1 MFISKIKL
9 LGFKSFSDETT
20 LSFDSDLNG
29 IIGPNGSGKS
39 NVVEA
44 IKWVM
49 GESSSKTLR
58 GSGMNDIIFS
68 GSATKASKNIASVT
82 LFLKADTKDISS
94 YCKKFLKSENIEVER
109 QIVRDT
115 GSTYRI
121 NGKEVRAKDVQFLFA
136 DLSSG
141 SRASNIIDQGSVGNL
156 VIQKPAERRRIL
168 DEAAGISGISARK
181 IESINKLEATKRNL
195 ARLDDILL
203 DNKERLSK
211 LKKQADTAKKYKEAN
226 EKIVELNKEIAFAK
240 LQNAILNSKKI
251 KNSLEEVSN
260 KYLVKNKSLEELENI
275 KKETTKKIEQLNHE
289 INIINQDSANK
300 VNIIEKINI
309 EISNNS
315 KQLTS
320 LKNLKEQINKN
331 QSFQN
336 EILENSLSRL
346 SQLKS
351 EMLHFRN
358 FSNNKSFKNAEEE
371 YSKLQKQFLS
381 SNQSLEHV
389 SSKLYSKKEIVTNKE
404 YERQLLKKKLAEIQD
419 ELATLKKSLE
429 KKEIKYKATDYF
441 FDIEKNKSQIAKKN
455 LEKTST

>member
-20 LSFDSDLNG
+20 LTFDSDLNG

-49 GESSSKTLR
+49 GENSSKSLR

-68 GSATKASKNIASVT
+68 GSTTKASKNIAAVT

-94 YCKKFLKSENIEVER
+94 SCKKFIKSGNIEVER

-156 VIQKPAERRRIL
+156 IIQKPAERRRIL

-181 IESINKLEATKRNL
+181 TESINKLEATKRNL

-211 LKKQADTAKKYKEAN
+211 LRKQAATAKKYKEAN
-226 EKIVELNKEIAFAK
+226 DKIVELNKEIAFAK
-240 LQNAILNSKKI
+240 LQNAILNNKNIKK
-251 KNSLEEVSN
+251 SLEEISN
-260 KYLVKNKSLEELENI
+260 KYLEKNKYFEELENL
-275 KKETTKKIEQLNHE
+275 KKETTKKIDKLNHE
-289 INIINQDSANK
+289 SNIINQDSANK
-300 VNIIEKINI
+300 INMIEKINI

-346 SQLKS
+346 TQLKS
-351 EMLHFRN
+351 EMLNYRN
-358 FSNNKSFKNAEEE
+358 FSNNKSFKSAEEE
-371 YSKLQKQFLS
+371 YSKLQKKFLS
-381 SNQSLEHV
+381 SNESLEHV
-389 SSKLYSKKEIVTNKE
+389 SSKLLSKKEIVTNKE
-404 YERQLLKKKLAEIQD
+404 YEKQLLKKKLTEIQN
-419 ELATLKKSLE
+419 ELTILKKSLE
-429 KKEIKYKATDYF
+429 QKEIKYKATDYF
-441 FDIEKNKSQIAKKN
+441 LNTENNKSKITEIN
-455 LEKTST
+455 

>member
-9 LGFKSFSDETT
+9 SGFKSFSDETT
-20 LSFDSDLNG
+20 LSFDSALNG

-49 GESSSKTLR
+49 GENSSKSLR
-58 GSGMNDIIFS
+58 GSGMNDVIFS
-68 GSATKASKNIASVT
+68 GSTTKASKNIAAVT
-82 LFLKADTKDISS
+82 LFLKVASKNISS
-94 YCKKFLKSENIEVER
+94 SWKKFIKSGNIEVER

-211 LKKQADTAKKYKEAN
+211 LKKQADTAK
-226 EKIVELNKEIAFAK
+226 
-240 LQNAILNSKKI
+240 
-251 KNSLEEVSN
+251 
-260 KYLVKNKSLEELENI
+260 NI
-275 KKETTKKIEQLNHE
+275 KKL
-289 INIINQDSANK
+289 
-300 VNIIEKINI
+300 
-309 EISNNS
+309 
-315 KQLTS
+315 
-320 LKNLKEQINKN
+320 
-331 QSFQN
+331 
-336 EILENSLSRL
+336 
-346 SQLKS
+346 
-351 EMLHFRN
+351 M
-358 FSNNKSFKNAEEE
+358 
-371 YSKLQKQFLS
+371 
-381 SNQSLEHV
+381 
-389 SSKLYSKKEIVTNKE
+389 
-404 YERQLLKKKLAEIQD
+404 
-419 ELATLKKSLE
+419 
-429 KKEIKYKATDYF
+429 IK
-441 FDIEKNKSQIAKKN
+441 
-455 LEKTST
+455 

>member
-1 MFISKIKL
+1 
-9 LGFKSFSDETT
+9 
-20 LSFDSDLNG
+20 
-29 IIGPNGSGKS
+29 
-39 NVVEA
+39 
-44 IKWVM
+44 
-49 GESSSKTLR
+49 
-58 GSGMNDIIFS
+58 MNDIIFS
-68 GSATKASKNIASVT
+68 GSTTKASKNIASVT
-82 LFLKADTKDISS
+82 LFLKAATKDISS
-94 YCKKFLKSENIEVER
+94 SFKKFIKSGNIEVER

-156 VIQKPAERRRIL
+156 IIQKPAERRRIL

-181 IESINKLEATKRNL
+181 TESINKLEATKRNL

-203 DNKERLSK
+203 DNKERLAK

-226 EKIVELNKEIAFAK
+226 DKIVELNKEIAFAK

-260 KYLVKNKSLEELENI
+260 KYIEKNKSLEELENI
-275 KKETTKKIEQLNHE
+275 KKETSNKIEQLNHE
-289 INIINQDSANK
+289 SNTINQDTSNK
-300 VNIIEKINI
+300 INIIEKINI

-351 EMLHFRN
+351 EMLDYGN
-358 FSNNKSFKNAEEE
+358 FSNNKSFK
-371 YSKLQKQFLS
+371 KIRRRILK
-381 SNQSLEHV
+381 V
-389 SSKLYSKKEIVTNKE
+389 TKKVFN
-404 YERQLLKKKLAEIQD
+404 
-419 ELATLKKSLE
+419 
-429 KKEIKYKATDYF
+429 F
-441 FDIEKNKSQIAKKN
+441 
-455 LEKTST
+455 